1 MGSLKIIIELLLKKN
16 SIWYIVSSTFQ
27 AQEILSYSLYLFIL
41 LLNIQNNA
49 PLEDTDLEIYFA
61 NYNMYIC
68 TYMYFYEY
76 YLYNANKLKF
86 KN

>member
-49 PLEDTDLEIYFA
+49 PLEDIELEIYFA

-68 TYMYFYEY
+68 THFYEY
-76 YLYNANKLKF
+76 YLYMANKLKF